1 MSYNTQ
7 EMSEIRV
14 LSKIDRTALTE
25 TLLILNLL
33 KVHLLTSDWAKI
45 VSICFWFG
53 WKHVTILDKETN
65 FRVRSL
71 ANPTPKLLPKPE
83 VERSVSR
90 TVAH

>member
-45 VSICFWFG
+45 VSI
-53 WKHVTILDKETN
+53 
-65 FRVRSL
+65 
-71 ANPTPKLLPKPE
+71 
-83 VERSVSR
+83 
-90 TVAH
+90 